1 MKAISPICLA
11 LALAEAALGPAAL
24 VRAEP
29 PADNPAPATSQI
41 TLTPAQVQQI
51 LKNQE
56 DLRREVE
63 QLKAERAASQP
74 AATQPAAA
82 QAANGAEAAPAPVT
96 QDDLDEIQRQL
107 KQVKEQVH
115 SALPGT
121 EHLVIAGDAAVG
133 FVNQQKTNSTFFAG
147 VSPLFLWEP
156 TDRLLFEA
164 SFDVGISTDTDN
176 NSSTSFDLTIADA
189 SFIVNDWLMV
199 GGGLFVVPF
208 GQYHNHFDPPW
219 INKLPDDP
227 LVFSD
232 GGLAPSSEVGIFAR
246 GAVPAGPTKITYDA
260 YLTNGPNLITKDPAA
275 AGSLNF
281 HDFTDLNNG
290 KAVGGRLGFS
300 PMPSIEVG
308 YSFEYAQVS
317 PTNFHDA
324 YAFLQAA
331 DANWVQVIPSILG
344 QLTLR
349 GEWVWSD
356 VQEATYD
363 PKGTLGFGP
372 LRFGNFRQGGYAM
385 IAYRPT
391 LVENRYLRKM
401 EFVFRYDSLRSP
413 LAAPGGEHEQRYAFG
428 IDYWVTPSAVL
439 KIAYEID
446 DKKVGPDQ
454 NAFYVQFGIG
464 L

>member
-1 MKAISPICLA
+1 MMRRFTWPMVSLMLMAGS
-11 LALAEAALGPAAL
+11 AA
-24 VRAEP
+24 RAQE
-29 PADNPAPATSQI
+29 PATTQI
-41 TLTPAQVQQI
+41 SNEQFQQ
-51 LKNQE
+51 LLRQQ
-56 DLRREVE
+56 DQMRREIE
-63 QLKAERAASQP
+63 QFKAERSGAI
-74 AATQPAAA
+74 AATQPAAPVTA
-82 QAANGAEAAPAPVT
+82 PTAEAATPAVT
-96 QDDLDEIQRQL
+96 QEDLDELDRQMRKL
-107 KQVKEQVH
+107 REQVH

-164 SFDVGISTDTDN
+164 AFDMGIATDSN
-176 NSSTSFDLTIADA
+176 ANSSTSVDLTIADA
-189 SFIVNDWLMV
+189 SFIVNDYLIV

-232 GGLAPSSEVGIFAR
+232 GGLSPSSEVGIFGR
-246 GAVPAGPTKITYDA
+246 GAVPLGATKITYDA
-260 YLTNGPNLITKDPAA
+260 YLTNGPNLIAKDPAA

-290 KAVGGRLGFS
+290 KAVGGRLGFL
-300 PMPSIEVG
+300 PVPSLEVG
-308 YSFEYAQVS
+308 YSFEYAQVA
-317 PTNFHDA
+317 PNNFHDV

-331 DANWVQVIPSILG
+331 DANWVQEIRELSG
-344 QLTLR
+344 QLTVR
-349 GEWVWSD
+349 GEWVWSE
-356 VQEATYD
+356 VEKTTYD
-363 PKGTLGFGP
+363 PKGALGFGP
-372 LRFGNFRQGGYAM
+372 QRFGNFRQGGYGL

-391 LVENRYLRKM
+391 LAQNRFLQKT
-401 EFVFRYDSLRSP
+401 EFVFRYDTLRSP
-413 LAAPGGEHEQRYAFG
+413 LRAPGGNHEQRYEFG
-428 IDYWVTPSAVL
+428 IDYWLTPSAVL
-439 KIAYEID
+439 KVAYEID

-454 NAFYVQFGIG
+454 NAFFVQFGIG